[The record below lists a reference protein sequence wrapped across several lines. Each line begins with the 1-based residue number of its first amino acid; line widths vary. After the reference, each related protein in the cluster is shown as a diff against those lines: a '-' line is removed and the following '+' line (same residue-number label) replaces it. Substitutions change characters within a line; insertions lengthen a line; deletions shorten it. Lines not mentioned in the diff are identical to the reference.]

1 MENYNKNKMINSKK
15 ITVPGIGE
23 VTFERSRKAK
33 YVNISVKP
41 FNLIRVAVPVG
52 VSIAVAK
59 EIAEAKAGWIKH
71 QMYTMKQAEQAYA
84 NLETNHDPINRADAK
99 KKIIR
104 RLNELSMAHDIPFNK
119 VFVRNQKTRWG
130 SCSARK
136 NISLNIKITRLP
148 DDLMDYVI
156 VHELVHIRHH
166 NHSKSYWRELGRIV
180 GNAKELDEQL
190 DQHRFLL
197 LTMLPIFPR

>member
-1 MENYNKNKMINSKK
+1 MVKSKT
-15 ITVPGIGE
+15 ITVSDIGE

-33 YVNISVKP
+33 YVNISVRP
-41 FNLIRVAVPVG
+41 FNLIRVAVPAG

-71 QMYTMKQAEQAYA
+71 QMHNMKQAEQAYS
-84 NLETNHDPINRADAK
+84 NLVKNHEPIHWADAK

-130 SCSARK
+130 SCSVKK
-136 NISLNIKITRLP
+136 NISLNIKIARLP

-156 VHELVHIRHH
+156 VHEIVHIRHH
-166 NHSKSYWRELGRIV
+166 NHSKSYWRELGRLV
-180 GNAKELDEQL
+180 ENAKELDEQL
-190 DQHRFLL
+190 DQHRLL
-197 LTMLPIFPR
+197 LLMI

>member
-1 MENYNKNKMINSKK
+1 MINSKK

>member
-1 MENYNKNKMINSKK
+1 
-15 ITVPGIGE
+15 
-23 VTFERSRKAK
+23 
-33 YVNISVKP
+33 
-41 FNLIRVAVPVG
+41 
-52 VSIAVAK
+52 
-59 EIAEAKAGWIKH
+59 
-71 QMYTMKQAEQAYA
+71 MYTMKQAEQAYA

>member
-1 MENYNKNKMINSKK
+1 M
-15 ITVPGIGE
+15 TVSGIGE

-33 YVNISVKP
+33 YVNISVRP
-41 FNLIRVAVPVG
+41 FNLIRVAVPAG

-71 QMYTMKQAEQAYA
+71 QMYNMKQAEQAYSD
-84 NLETNHDPINRADAK
+84 LVKNHDPINRADAT

-104 RLNELSMAHDIPFNK
+104 RLNELSIAHDIPFNK

-130 SCSARK
+130 SCSVKK
-136 NISLNIKITRLP
+136 NISLNIKIARLP

-166 NHSKSYWRELGRIV
+166 NHSISYWRELGRIV
-180 GNAKELDEQL
+180 ENAKELDKQL
-190 DQHRFLL
+190 DQHRLL
-197 LTMLPIFPR
+197 LLMI